1 MAQLSVRELR
11 EDLERLR
18 KKIRKYLI
26 PKFSYN
32 FERPTALNRKTFAN
46 RALVTIAAT
55 LPIPMSNI
63 LVTIQTLSQSN
74 YARDHARGRA

>member
-18 KKIRKYLI
+18 KKIRKYFIL
-26 PKFSYN
+26 KFSYN
-32 FERPTALNRKTFAN
+32 FERPTALNRKKFAN

-55 LPIPMSNI
+55 LLNDTDVKHLGNHTDSVAI
-63 LVTIQTLSQSN
+63 
-74 YARDHARGRA
+74 